1 MMPLPVRTLLLP
13 LALSAAVLLQSA
25 AAAAPGSEVPD
36 AGGGDAGSAASS
48 ARMALSLEQEAEE
61 EGDPGL
67 GQLLLPKATL
77 ESCQD
82 KRHLIAI
89 NERLQHDSLLHEEDV
104 DRISSFISRCQAL
117 LRRDAGLATGPGR
130 HGRGPHGEPHPSR
143 GWHRE

>member
-1 MMPLPVRTLLLP
+1 MPLPMRTLLLP
-13 LALSAAVLLQSA
+13 LALLAAVHLQSA
-25 AAAAPGSEVPD
+25 AAAAPGTEEPD
-36 AGGGDAGSAASS
+36 AGGGAEGSAASS
-48 ARMALSLEQEAEE
+48 ARVALSLEHGSEE
-61 EGDPGL
+61 EDPGL
-67 GQLLLPKATL
+67 SQLLLPEATL

-89 NERLQHDSLLHEEDV
+89 NERLQHDSLLREEDV